1 MDLKDL
7 SKIKVA
13 VLGFGHEGQ
22 AVFSYLKKHN
32 IEATVLEEKSNGK
45 NFLDR
50 VKDFDLVFRSP
61 GIPRLHP
68 KIIEAEKAGVIIT
81 SQTKW
86 FFEHCPAVTVGV
98 TGTKG
103 KGTTCTLITEIIK
116 ANHQNVFLTGNIGK
130 IAPLDFIDELKD
142 TDIVVFEL
150 SSFQLQD
157 LKVSPNIGVCL
168 MVTSDHLN
176 HHKDLAE
183 YHVAKSAITGFQKQT
198 DTAIFN
204 EDYAASKAIGNLGLG
219 EKLSISSKAKPEKG
233 AFIQNNSIYIFGL
246 TDQFEE
252 NFDFSERMLRG
263 VHNLENIA
271 AGVLVATKLGI
282 SSDIISK
289 VCNEFTGLEHRLQF
303 VGQINGVGYY
313 NDSISTIPET
323 AIAALESFSEPTHI
337 ILGGSDKG
345 LNYEH
350 LVKYLCKKPNIAS
363 VTLLGDVGK
372 TLSALFYLHAETEK
386 VPFIVSEVFTDFE
399 KAIRY
404 VKQKAQPGDVVLLS
418 PATASFDMFKNYAE
432 RGTEFVRLVTQ
443 KNNE

>member
-32 IEATVLEEKSNGK
+32 IEAKVLEEKSNGK

-50 VKDFDLVFRSP
+50 LKDFDLVFRSP

-204 EDYAASKAIGNLGLG
+204 EDYEASKAIGNLGLG
-219 EKLSISSKAKPEKG
+219 EKLSISSKTKPEKG
-233 AFIQNNSIYIFGL
+233 AFIQNNSIYISGL

-399 KAIRY
+399 NAIRY

-443 KNNE
+443 TDNE

>member
-204 EDYAASKAIGNLGLG
+204 EDYEASKAIGNLGLG
-219 EKLSISSKAKPEKG
+219 EKLSISSKTKPEKG
-233 AFIQNNSIYIFGL
+233 AFIQNNSIYISGL

-399 KAIRY
+399 NAIRY

-443 KNNE
+443 TDNE

>member
-1 MDLKDL
+1 MNLNDL

-13 VLGFGHEGQ
+13 ILGFGHEGQ
-22 AVFSYLKKHN
+22 AVFSYLKKHA
-32 IEATVLEEKSNGK
+32 IEATVLEEKTHGE
-45 NFLDR
+45 NFLNNA
-50 VKDFDLVFRSP
+50 KDFDLVFRSP

-68 KIIEAEKAGVIIT
+68 RIIEAEKSGTIIT

-86 FFEHCPAVTVGV
+86 FFQHCPAKIVGV

-103 KGTTCTLITEIIK
+103 KGTTCTLITEILK

-130 IAPLDFIDELKD
+130 IAPLEFLDELKD
-142 TDIVVFEL
+142 TDVVVFEL

-157 LKVSPNIGVCL
+157 LEVSPHIGVCL

-176 HHKDLAE
+176 HHKDLTE
-183 YHVAKSAITGFQKQT
+183 YHVAKSAITGFQNES

-204 EDYAASKAIGNLGLG
+204 EDYPASKAIGNLGSG
-219 EKLSISSKAKPEKG
+219 EKLSISYKTKPDNG
-233 AFIQNNSIYIFGL
+233 AFIQNDSIYISGL
-246 TDQFEE
+246 TNQFEE
-252 NFDFSERMLRG
+252 NFDFSQRALRG

-271 AGVLVATKLGI
+271 ASVLVATKLGV

-303 VGQINGVGYY
+303 VGQINGVKYY

-323 AIAALESFSEPTHI
+323 AIAALESFSEPTHL

-345 LNYEH
+345 LNYENFI
-350 LVKYLCKKPNIAS
+350 KYLCKKSNIAS
-363 VTLLGDVGK
+363 VSLLGDVGK

-399 KAIRY
+399 RAIKY
-404 VKQKAQPGDVVLLS
+404 VKQKAQAGDVVLLS

-443 KNNE
+443 SNNE